1 MNTCKSPSFA
11 WLSILLICLLS
22 ACIDKRDLRENTLI
36 IHILAEPKGLHPT
49 NNNDAYQKMIFQCT
63 QKRLIMM
70 DLASGKMV
78 PDLLESFPEIL
89 SDSLTYRC
97 KLRSGISWDDGSSLR
112 VEDIIFSMKAI
123 VCPGVNNPDIKSIFK
138 NLEDVF
144 IDPIDKQVFYVKM
157 KERYFDNSSML
168 SYVIVIQEKAWDKL
182 GILSKQ
188 SFSALLNNQ
197 VAETDKLALDQ
208 FVADFNHSD
217 KSRVPKYLLGLG
229 PYQVSDWQT
238 GSSITLI
245 KKQNW
250 WGKSSSR
257 ISEKAFPDK
266 IIFRVIREM
275 ESVVLALK
283 REEIDITSE
292 LSAAA
297 LIRLQEKNYFN
308 KNYKTDCV
316 GSFSYT
322 YMGMNMRPE
331 GGRVPYFTD
340 KRVRRAMA
348 HVFPVDE
355 IIAVIAK
362 GKATRIAGFIQP
374 GQLEYDSKLPLLDY
388 DLEKAKS
395 LLEEAGWKDT
405 DGDNIRDKII
415 DGKRVPFSFGLSY
428 MISPVTSEMV
438 RMIKTE
444 FYKAGIEVRSEP
456 MEFSVFYQNAFAHN
470 FDAMLGSWSSSA
482 LPEDP
487 RQIWHS
493 ESWSTG
499 GSNFVGY
506 GTAYSDSLIEVA
518 NKELNP
524 VVRKEL
530 LQEIQRTIY
539 EEQPY
544 VFLFNATRKVAAHK
558 RFKNISFHVERPHLQ
573 INNLELD
580 PVWEKSLSNQ

>member
-1 MNTCKSPSFA
+1 MNTCKSPLIA
-11 WLSILLICLLS
+11 WLSVVLICLLS
-22 ACIDKRDLRENTLI
+22 ACIDKRDLHDNTLI
-36 IHILAEPKGLHPT
+36 VHILAEPKGLHPT

-89 SDSLTYRC
+89 ADSLSYRC
-97 KLRSGISWDDGSSLR
+97 KLRSGAKWDDGSDLKA
-112 VEDIIFSMKAI
+112 EDIVFSLKAI

-138 NLEDVF
+138 NLEDVT
-144 IDPIDKQVFYVKM
+144 IDPIDRQVFYVKM
-157 KERYFDNSSML
+157 KERYFDNASML
-168 SYVIVIQEKAWDKL
+168 SYAVVIQEKAWDGT
-182 GILSKQ
+182 GILKKQ
-188 SFSALLNNQ
+188 SFSTLLN
-197 VAETDKLALDQ
+197 DKVLEDDKMLLEQ
-208 FVADFNHSD
+208 FVSDFNHSD
-217 KSRVPKYLLGLG
+217 KSRIPKFLIGLG

-238 GSSITLI
+238 GSSITLT
-245 KKQNW
+245 KKKNW

-257 ISEKAFPDK
+257 ISEKAFPDR

-283 REEIDITSE
+283 REEIDVTAE

-297 LIRLQEKNYFN
+297 LIRLQEKDYFN
-308 KNYKTDCV
+308 ENFKSDYV

-322 YMGMNMRPE
+322 YFGMNMRPE
-331 GGRVPYFTD
+331 NGRTPYFTD

-348 HVFPVDE
+348 HVLPVDE

-362 GKATRIAGFIQP
+362 GKANRIAGFIQP
-374 GQLEYDSKLPLLDY
+374 GQLEYDPKLPLLNY
-388 DLEKAKS
+388 DLENARN

-438 RMIKTE
+438 RMIKAE
-444 FYKAGIEVRSEP
+444 FYKAGIEIRTEP

-493 ESWSTG
+493 ESWASG

-506 GTAYSDSLIEVA
+506 GSAYSDSLIEVA
-518 NKELNP
+518 NKELNMT
-524 VVRKEL
+524 VRKEL

-573 INNLELD
+573 LNNLELD
-580 PVWEKSLSNQ
+580 SDWNKNHQNN